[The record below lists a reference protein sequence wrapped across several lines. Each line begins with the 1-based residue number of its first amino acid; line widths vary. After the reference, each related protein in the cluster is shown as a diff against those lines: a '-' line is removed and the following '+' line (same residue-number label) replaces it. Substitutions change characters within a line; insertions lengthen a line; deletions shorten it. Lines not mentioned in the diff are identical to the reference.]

1 MPDITPG
8 LTKEKMRD
16 AIRLERRIE
25 LAMEGLYYMDIK
37 RWKTAEVVNNGPIY
51 NYQGIKIETRSFNKN
66 RDYLWAIPDAEI
78 QENKNLTQNPGW

>member
-25 LAMEGLYYMDIK
+25 LAGEGLYYMDIK
-37 RWKTAEVVNNGPIY
+37 RWKIAEIVNNGPIL
-51 NYQGIKIETRSFNKN
+51 NYQGTTIEVRSFKKD
-66 RDYLWAIPDAEI
+66 RDYLWAIPAVEI
-78 QENKNLTQNPGW
+78 QENKNLQQNPGW